1 MDLLSKLDFQLS
13 NSIEFA
19 ICEML
24 FYRFTAGY
32 FHTTIEQF
40 ILTFILSPF
49 IIQIDIALTL
59 CGYSSI
65 FISLIYPF
73 LIWIFEIVGGFTLIY
88 YFGRNNAWEYRT
100 DDALFCGTIRLYYYP
115 LFVLLGLISHYKI
128 VNKFIPLN

>member
-1 MDLLSKLDFQLS
+1 MDLLSKLEFQFWCS
-13 NSIEFA
+13 YEFA
-19 ICEML
+19 MCEML

-32 FHTTIEQF
+32 FQTSVEQF

-49 IIQIDIALTL
+49 IIQIDTALTL
-59 CGYSSI
+59 SGYNAI

-128 VNKFIPLN
+128 VNKFILLN